1 MIYRQPTEMGPADL
15 WSPGLLSVL
24 LEARTLLEV
33 SLPVTQGVAGRA
45 GCILEY
51 GFVLKRTRGFANT
64 ARTRPA
70 RRRLDSWERA
80 SKASRSSTLLP
91 PNRRWE
97 GLGGGSGTSLSYHR
111 HKGHTIQAMHMRKR
125 LSGSG
130 CTCSQSMAP
139 WQADQ
144 PTHETIKHNSSRW
157 RTYAPE
163 SRRVNACVMVALTL
177 TSPLLEAARQVTKES
192 ALVYDHRSCLW

>member
-1 MIYRQPTEMGPADL
+1 
-15 WSPGLLSVL
+15 
-24 LEARTLLEV
+24 
-33 SLPVTQGVAGRA
+33 LPVTQGVAGRA

-130 CTCSQSMAP
+130 CTCSKWMAP

-144 PTHETIKHNSSRW
+144 STHETIKHNSSRKSQSECVRDGGADTDFAASRS
-157 RTYAPE
+157 RTSGDEGVSPGLR
-163 SRRVNACVMVALTL
+163 SSQLFVVTSWHCVCLQLLSSKISLRINA
-177 TSPLLEAARQVTKES
+177 LLV
-192 ALVYDHRSCLW
+192 